1 MLADL
6 SFATGV
12 LAILAIAGVVIRD
25 WRRGRT
31 GLGSLVITREA
42 HPDRF
47 WYTLVLYINIG
58 FLIMWL
64 LQQIEFDAPKC
75 DPALEDC
82 VQIIIAEPTP

>member
-1 MLADL
+1 MLAEI
-6 SFATGV
+6 SFAVG
-12 LAILAIAGVVIRD
+12 IAAMLVIVGVVIRD
-25 WRRGRT
+25 WRRGTT

-64 LQQIEFDAPKC
+64 LQQIEFDAPQC
-75 DPALEDC
+75 DPAREEC
-82 VQIIIAEPTP
+82 IRIIIAEPTS